1 MKAFMRTIPTSLII
15 RTSTIALA
23 KGVRGLA
30 PAVRR
35 AVNDDNIGR
44 NGLPSVRGRGLSFG

>member
-1 MKAFMRTIPTSLII
+1 MKAFIPAIPTSLII

-30 PAVRR
+30 PAFRK

-44 NGLPSVRGRGLSFG
+44 NGLPSVRAR